1 MSYCTLCFFLEAGH
15 TFSDRVSDVI
25 SRPSF
30 LERRAHVHT
39 FSFFLAAPRTEAALR
54 L

>member
-1 MSYCTLCFFLEAGH
+1 MSYCTFCFFLEAAH
-15 TFSDRVSDVI
+15 TFSDRVSGVI
-25 SRPSF
+25 SPSF